1 MLVNSD
7 AETNQPASSGDQRL
21 TRAEQRL
28 VEVFRQLSEEHQND
42 MLRFIDALLN
52 AQ

>member
-7 AETNQPASSGDQRL
+7 AETNGIAGGEDPRL
-21 TRAEQRL
+21 TSAEVHL
-28 VEVFRQLSEEHQND
+28 VKAFRQLSEEHRND

>member
-7 AETNQPASSGDQRL
+7 AETNQPASGEDQRL

>member
-7 AETNQPASSGDQRL
+7 AETNQTASSEDQRF
-21 TRAEQRL
+21 THAELHL
-28 VEVFRQLSEEHQND
+28 VKVFRQLSEEHRND

>member
-7 AETNQPASSGDQRL
+7 AETHQTATGEVQLL
-21 TRAEQRL
+21 TYAEQHL
-28 VEVFRQLSEEHQND
+28 MKAFRQLSEEHQND
-42 MLRFIDALLN
+42 ILRFIDALLN

>member
-7 AETNQPASSGDQRL
+7 AETNQAEGGEDQRL
-21 TRAEQRL
+21 TTAELHL
-28 VEVFRQLSEEHQND
+28 VKGFRQLSEEHRND
-42 MLRFIDALLN
+42 ILRFIDVLLS

>member
-7 AETNQPASSGDQRL
+7 AETNQNGSDEDQSL
-21 TRAEQRL
+21 TAADL
-28 VEVFRQLSEEHQND
+28 HILKGFRQLSEEHQND
-42 MLRFIDALLN
+42 ILRFLDVLLN